1 MGSSLNNQNIRKVSA
16 MNKWS
21 RIKFTP
27 NLPLGANG
35 ERVTGSKTHI
45 ELSKNAAKEGMVLLK
60 NDSNVLPLAAGT
72 RVALFGKGTFDYV
85 KGGGGSGDVTVA
97 YIRNLYEGLKL
108 QKDKISIFEEL
119 CDYYRS
125 DIKKQYAAGAVP
137 GMTIEPDVPVELLN
151 KAKAYTDTAII
162 SICRYSG
169 EGWDR
174 KSVVDPN
181 NKALWDYERK
191 MTEKSAEL
199 FKDGDF
205 CLSVKEKE
213 MVDTVKAIFKNVIVI
228 LNVGGMVDTSW
239 FAYDDQIQ
247 SALLALQGGMEG
259 GLAAAELLVGD
270 GNPSGKTVD
279 TFAKSLDDY
288 PSTYNFHESRDYVDY
303 TDDIYVGYRYFETIP
318 GAAEKVVYP
327 FGYGLSYTTF
337 DVETVSAGVVN
348 SNCTSSATA
357 AGSTDADIDIKAGKL
372 YAKVSVT
379 NTGKF
384 SGKEVVQ
391 VYIAKPQGKLGK
403 PAKELVSFE
412 KTRELQPGESQLM
425 TLTWKINDMASY
437 DDLGKVQKSAYVLEA
452 GSYDIYVGTNVRDVT
467 KADYSYILNH
477 DVITEQL
484 SAKLIPTSLPKRMLA
499 DGSYEDLPQG
509 EPVDTDYSAIGTID
523 PALTEGVGPGQRAIP
538 YFRFADGMAKNG
550 SHDIMDVVEGRITLD
565 EFVSELSI
573 DDLIHLLGGQP
584 NTGVANTFGIGN
596 MPEYGI
602 PSVMTADGPAG
613 VRIAPEVG
621 IYTTAFPCS
630 TLLACTWNPDV
641 LEAVGRAGGEELKE
655 NNLALWLTPAICI
668 HRSPLCGRNFEYY
681 SEDPFVTGKLAGA
694 MVRGIQ
700 SNNVGA
706 TLKHF
711 ALNNK
716 ETNRKNSDSRV
727 SERAAREIYLKAF
740 EMIVKNE
747 NPWAIMSSYNMINGY
762 RASES
767 EDLLTGILRDEWGYE
782 GMVTTDWWTCGE
794 HYKETKAGNDLK
806 MGNGYPDRV
815 KKAYDAGAI
824 TRDEIETSVKRI
836 LGLILKLD

>member
-477 DVITEQL
+477 DVITEQF
-484 SAKLIPTSLPKRMLA
+484 SAKLIPTSLPKRMLS
-499 DGSYEDLPQG
+499 DGSYEALPQG

>member
-1 MGSSLNNQNIRKVSA
+1 

-35 ERVTGSKTHI
+35 ERVTGSKAHI
-45 ELSKNAAKEGMVLLK
+45 ELSKEAAKEGMVLLK
-60 NDSNVLPLAAGT
+60 NENNVLPLSAGSK
-72 RVALFGKGTFDYV
+72 VALFGKGTFDYV

-97 YIRNLYEGLKL
+97 YTRNLYEGLSL

-119 CDYYRS
+119 CDYYRK
-125 DIKKQYAAGAVP
+125 DIEEQYKNGNVP
-137 GMTIEPDVPVELLN
+137 GMTIEPDVPNELLQ

-162 SICRYSG
+162 TICRYSG

-174 KSVVDPN
+174 KSVIDPN

-191 MTEKSAEL
+191 MTEKSAEI

-213 MVDTVKAIFKNVIVI
+213 MVDAVKTNFKNVIVI

-239 FAYDDQIQ
+239 FAYDPKIQ

-279 TFAKSLDDY
+279 TFARTLDDY
-288 PSTYNFHESRDYVDY
+288 PSTHNFHESRDYVDY

-337 DVETVSAGVVN
+337 NVETVSAGILQPSHTAN
-348 SNCTSSATA
+348 SQSAPHDA
-357 AGSTDADIDIKAGKL
+357 VSHTDTL
-372 YAKVSVT
+372 YVRVRVT
-379 NTGKF
+379 NTGKRA
-384 SGKEVVQ
+384 GKEVVQ
-391 VYIAKPQGKLGK
+391 VYAAKPQGKLGK
-403 PAKELVSFE
+403 PAKELVAFE
-412 KTRELQPGESQLM
+412 KTRELFSGESQIV
-425 TLTWKINDMASY
+425 TLTWNINDMASY
-437 DDLGKVQKSAYVLEA
+437 DDLGKIQKSAYVLEA
-452 GSYDIYVGTNVRDVT
+452 GSYDIYVGTSVRDVQ
-467 KADYSYILNH
+467 KADYSYIL
-477 DVITEQL
+477 DEDIITEQL
-484 SAKLIPTSLPKRMLA
+484 SAKLVPTSLAKRMLS
-499 DGSYEDLPQG
+499 DGSFEELPQS
-509 EPVDTDYSAIGTID
+509 EPGDTDASVVGNID
-523 PALTEGVGPGQRAIP
+523 PSLTEGVAPGQRAIP
-538 YFRFADGMAKNG
+538 YFRFADGMVKNG
-550 SHDIMDVVEGRITLD
+550 KYDIMDVVEGQISLD
-565 EFVSELSI
+565 EFISELSV

-584 NTGVANTFGIGN
+584 NIGAANTFGIGN

-613 VRIAPEVG
+613 VRINPEVG
-621 IYTTAFPCS
+621 VCTTAFPCS
-630 TLLACTWNPDV
+630 TLLACTWNPDIV
-641 LEAVGRAGGEELKE
+641 EAVGHAGGKELKE
-655 NNLALWLTPAICI
+655 NNLGLWLTPAINI

-740 EMIVKNE
+740 EMIIKAE
-747 NPWAIMSSYNMINGY
+747 NPWAVMSSYNIINGY
-762 RASES
+762 RASENK
-767 EDLLTGILRDEWGYE
+767 DLLTGILRNEWGYT

-806 MGNGYPDRV
+806 MGNGYPKRV
-815 KKAYDAGAI
+815 KEAYEKGAI
-824 TRDEIETSVKRI
+824 SRNEIEICVKRI
-836 LGLILKLD
+836 LNFILKLD